1 MRLLRWIGDNGAL
14 LLTIAW
20 IVITAIAV
28 AAPIL
33 INISPGIAAAL
44 YLSMKP
50 ICHQMASRSFFI
62 AGNKMALCTRCT
74 GIFAGLAVFG
84 IISLILR
91 ERARISMRVMMIFI
105 APMAIDGV
113 AQIFGLW
120 MTPNLPRFITGVL
133 AGFGIVFWIYPII
146 FESNLWERR
155 TSKII
160 LKED

>member
-1 MRLLRWIGDNGAL
+1 MRLLRWIGDKGAL

-20 IVITAIAV
+20 IALAAIAV
-28 AAPIL
+28 TAPIL
-33 INISPGIAAAL
+33 VNISPGIAAAF

-50 ICHQMASRSFFI
+50 LCHQIAERSFFI
-62 AGNKMALCTRCT
+62 AGNKMALCARCT
-74 GIFAGLAVFG
+74 GIFAGLAIFG

-91 ERARISMRVMMIFI
+91 ERARISMRTMMIFI

-120 MTPNLPRFITGVL
+120 TTPNVPRFITGVL

-146 FESNLWERR
+146 FESNSWDLR
-155 TSKII
+155 TNRIN